1 MKFIKSFILALLFAL
16 CSSVLNAQVP
26 EEESEAPKM
35 ENQMLEVGSIDDAI
49 AYAMEYNPS
58 LEVYK
63 LQTQLTDLNYK
74 LQRNTRFPTITY
86 NFSSQN
92 TTSLAVTP
100 VPGELFG
107 QPGETVEAEFG
118 QPYAFN
124 SGITVQSNR
133 FDWQNNL
140 KTKLAKNEISILE
153 AEVDEFR
160 QQLVQQVS
168 LYYYTALIAKKAIEI
183 NEENISVSNKIIDL
197 TELRLQEGLE
207 DQFGVNQSKMNASNS
222 KKTKL
227 SNEALYAECITQLKN
242 LFGLSYLTE
251 LNLTEILSYEWSHS
265 NFSIDSLDVASN
277 RRLVTLNRQI
287 EGYKLNFRVQRAAY
301 IPSITATNY
310 TGKQLYRDDFGLD
323 IGKGTWADYNYTLLT
338 ISFPLFTGFSRS
350 NNVKIANR
358 QLSLAK
364 LDYETEL
371 RNTELSDMLLIS
383 DYRQGIE
390 TLEQSQTT
398 YDLAKENQD
407 IAFARYE
414 EGLITLDQY
423 LNAVEDRLQ
432 SENAYLNDL
441 SILYSHYSTI
451 ISRTELK

>member
-1 MKFIKSFILALLFAL
+1 MKFVKSFTLALLFTL
-16 CSSVLNAQVP
+16 SSSTLNAQVF
-26 EEESEAPKM
+26 EEESEVPKV

-49 AYAMEYNPS
+49 GYAMEYNPS
-58 LEVYK
+58 LEAYK

-74 LQRNTRFPTITY
+74 LQKNTRFPTISY
-86 NFSSQN
+86 NFSGQN

-107 QPGETVEAEFG
+107 QPGETIETEFG
-118 QPYAFN
+118 QPYTFN
-124 SGITVQSNR
+124 SGITIQSDR
-133 FDWQNNL
+133 LDWQNNL

-153 AEVDEFR
+153 AEVNEFR

-183 NEENISVSNKIIDL
+183 NEENISVSNKIVDL
-197 TELRLQEGLE
+197 TELRLQDGLE
-207 DQFGVNQSKMNASNS
+207 DQFGVNQSKMNVSNS

-227 SNEALYAECITQLKN
+227 SNEALYQECITQLKS
-242 LFGLSYLTE
+242 LFGLSYSTE
-251 LNLTEILSYEWSHS
+251 LSLNENLDYEWSHS
-265 NFSIDSLDVASN
+265 VSSIDPSTN
-277 RRLVTLNRQI
+277 RRLVTLSRQV
-287 EGYKLNFRVQRAAY
+287 EGYELNFRVQRAAY
-301 IPSITATNY
+301 IPSITMTNY
-310 TGKQLYRDDFGLD
+310 TGKQLNRDDFGLD

-338 ISFPLFTGFSRS
+338 ISFPIFTGFNRS

-358 QLSLAK
+358 QRSLAK

-371 RNTELSDMLLIS
+371 RNTELNDMLLLS
-383 DYRQGIE
+383 DYNQGIE

-398 YDLAKENQD
+398 YELAKENQD
-407 IAFARYE
+407 IAFVRYE

-451 ISRTELK
+451 ISRTELQ